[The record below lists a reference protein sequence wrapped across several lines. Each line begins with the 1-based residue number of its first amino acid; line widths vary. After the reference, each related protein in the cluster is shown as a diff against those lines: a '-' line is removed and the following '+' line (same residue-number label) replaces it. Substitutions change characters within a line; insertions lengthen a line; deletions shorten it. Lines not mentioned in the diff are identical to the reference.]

1 MPPRSMGTHGNSKI
15 LGDALPEVLGRL
27 KHVNSALW
35 LTLRAEAATA
45 QRLGYVS
52 IDGHEA
58 EWAYKTVLTG
68 LNKKLHS
75 IADRYGWT
83 FVDRHVK
90 LAKQHGYCSR
100 DPWVRTWTEA
110 KRLQEATAA
119 GVGPSPGA
127 VHPNQAGHF
136 AYFEAINS
144 ALGTL
149 GVGAP

>member
-27 KHVNSALW
+27 KHANSA
-35 LTLRAEAATA
+35 
-45 QRLGYVS
+45 
-52 IDGHEA
+52 A

-83 FVDRHVK
+83 FVDRRVK